1 MISENKNKV
10 QRDELRRQLANALG
24 ADVQRLHVYF
34 SLYENAFV
42 QGALSSQVKH
52 LIALAMAIGKRNSET
67 ITYHVREALQA
78 GASRD
83 EISET
88 VTVAV
93 FMAGVSS
100 LLAGVE
106 ALASVTQFEA
116 EKAICSGVPPANG

>member
-1 MISENKNKV
+1 
-10 QRDELRRQLANALG
+10 
-24 ADVQRLHVYF
+24 
-34 SLYENAFV
+34 
-42 QGALSSQVKH
+42 
-52 LIALAMAIGKRNSET
+52 MAIGERSHET

-83 EISET
+83 EISEA

-93 FMAGVSS
+93 FMAGVPS

-116 EKAICSGVPPANG
+116 EKVICSGGPTANGIHG